1 MKEVKYY
8 CDCCEKEIEG
18 LKEYERALTI
28 LIKDFAPINEP
39 FQSFNDSKDVC
50 KDCYYEIMKA
60 TYKKFQ
66 ELKI

>member
-8 CDCCEKEIEG
+8 CDCCKKEIED
-18 LKEYERALTI
+18 LKDYERALTV

-39 FQSFNDSKDVC
+39 FSNFNDSKDVC

-60 TYKKFQ
+60 TYDKFQ
-66 ELKI
+66 ELKK